1 MPDPRAGQ
9 PFDATAKARAKALAA
24 AVGKPGTREAGL
36 LAIHAVLQKKRFR
49 VEEDAYLFY
58 SVKRRTFYEWK
69 PLVEAAEAHL
79 NDSSGRLESY
89 WHLPSSSSQPSSS
102 RWSIAAINQ
111 VILTAPRS
119 AAHCWFLTACSMP
132 QVLYEDWQ
140 MEVRTLQYMDE
151 LTAEWQDREYGEDTD
166 RGRWKFM
173 WQPAEKA
180 HASVL
185 ADRLHVAH
193 DKLILPD
200 NWLSQNAPILLDDVF
215 FLGPHHKLVCSPMRD
230 PDNARRLKR
239 VLTVEGSG
247 SNWPLIVECV
257 HYSLPSSPHGD
268 SDVTRQ
274 QRIDR
279 HRRREEA
286 AFRRLRDRLIQDVE
300 ECERDCVSGSES
312 DIESE

>member
-1 MPDPRAGQ
+1 M
-9 PFDATAKARAKALAA
+9 
-24 AVGKPGTREAGL
+24 
-36 LAIHAVLQKKRFR
+36 
-49 VEEDAYLFY
+49 
-58 SVKRRTFYEWK
+58 
-69 PLVEAAEAHL
+69 
-79 NDSSGRLESY
+79 
-89 WHLPSSSSQPSSS
+89 
-102 RWSIAAINQ
+102 
-111 VILTAPRS
+111 
-119 AAHCWFLTACSMP
+119 
-132 QVLYEDWQ
+132 
-140 MEVRTLQYMDE
+140 
-151 LTAEWQDREYGEDTD
+151 
-166 RGRWKFM
+166 
-173 WQPAEKA
+173 
-180 HASVL
+180 
-185 ADRLHVAH
+185 
-193 DKLILPD
+193 
-200 NWLSQNAPILLDDVF
+200 F

-300 ECERDCVSGSES
+300 ECERDCESGSES